1 MAYANIKATLASDIR
16 KVWDTVTDLKDWS
29 WRSRGHSTRVCP
41 LFLTAAKY
49 GSFTK
54 TGEIMF
60 LSQSWVSKRIS
71 FMERELGL
79 QLFVRNN
86 RKLTLTPAGRIL
98 AFRLEAVTDYILDAL
113 QEAHSAQKGAAGHKE
128 FLCFYCSAAG
138 LKCRIPILHPGK
150 CAQSMDAGRGKT
162 KNPAPAKGRNRTKR
176 ERDIRRSS

>member
-1 MAYANIKATLASDIR
+1 MRDIHINNIQIQ
-16 KVWDTVTDLKDWS
+16 DLE
-29 WRSRGHSTRVCP
+29 

-98 AFRLEAVTDYILDAL
+98 AFRLEAVTDYILTRR
-113 QEAHSAQKGAAGHKE
+113 
-128 FLCFYCSAAG
+128 C
-138 LKCRIPILHPGK
+138 HPEL
-150 CAQSMDAGRGKT
+150 SL
-162 KNPAPAKGRNRTKR
+162 
-176 ERDIRRSS
+176 RRSDPSE